1 VATPGLEFE
10 VSTVTTTDDCRP
22 LASLA
27 SGGSE
32 STASLGVR
40 ELVTQLARAEDLL
53 RRWPDDPEA
62 ADRMRLLVRELR
74 RRRARMR
81 LERLLAGQESRED

>member
-1 VATPGLEFE
+1 M
-10 VSTVTTTDDCRP
+10 
-22 LASLA
+22 
-27 SGGSE
+27 
-32 STASLGVR
+32 
-40 ELVTQLARAEDLL
+40 TQLARAEDLL